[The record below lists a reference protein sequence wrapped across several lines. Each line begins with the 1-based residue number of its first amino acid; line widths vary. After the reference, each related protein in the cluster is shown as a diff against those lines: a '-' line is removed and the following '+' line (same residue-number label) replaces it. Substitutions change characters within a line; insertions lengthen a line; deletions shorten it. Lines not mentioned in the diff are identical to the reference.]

1 MNNSEKL
8 KKDLKSK
15 KYLKAI
21 NKIEKIR
28 SKNNSNWMD
37 ILRLAIKHAPD
48 EAVYLMKRINQKDQ
62 SISKLFNKIK

>member
-1 MNNSEKL
+1 MSNSEKL

-15 KYLKAI
+15 KYLKLI

-48 EAVYLMKRINQKDQ
+48 EAVNLMKRINQKDQ
-62 SISKLFNKIK
+62 GISKLFNKIK

>member
-1 MNNSEKL
+1 MKNSEKL
-8 KKDLKSK
+8 KRKLKTK

-37 ILRLAIKHAPD
+37 ILRLAIKHAPE
-48 EAVYLMKRINQKDQ
+48 EAVNLMKRINQKDQ
-62 SISKLFNKIK
+62 VISKLFNKIK